1 MERLLRPRRPRRFL
15 RIPFF
20 QTHALV
26 YFVVSSLPAT
36 KITVARAAAK
46 GGVTLSQL
54 EVPAGSTVAQAA
66 SIAGIAVE
74 KVDAWAVF
82 ARKVSPETE
91 LHEGDR
97 LDVGTTLLVDP
108 MDRAPAARA
117 AQGATPPLPRPRHGG
132 IHQLIKPLEV

>member
-1 MERLLRPRRPRRFL
+1 M
-15 RIPFF
+15 
-20 QTHALV
+20 
-26 YFVVSSLPAT
+26 

-97 LDVGTTLLVDP
+97 LDVGTKLLVDP
-108 MDRAPAARA
+108 MTARRLRAQHKADCGFVLSSEQNRKSTAD
-117 AQGATPPLPRPRHGG
+117 TC
-132 IHQLIKPLEV
+132 

>member
-1 MERLLRPRRPRRFL
+1 M
-15 RIPFF
+15 
-20 QTHALV
+20 
-26 YFVVSSLPAT
+26 

-54 EVPAGSTVAQAA
+54 EVPTGSTVAQAA

-97 LDVGTTLLVDP
+97 LDVGTKLLVDP
-108 MDRAPAARA
+108 MTARRLRAQHKADAPA
-117 AQGATPPLPRPRHGG
+117 PRPRHGG